1 MLLGPFTSGRRRV
14 SSTLTSRLR
23 APSMTPFAIW
33 GVGSPKL
40 GNTKRPGGQP
50 ASPAT
55 LPFGGTYSSPAAEA
69 AVLNDEEAGG
79 GWLEVTV
86 GTAARDKV
94 AVVVPERTAAERVAT
109 ARLLRDRVILVGRGG
124 GEGGG
129 GVSRFVEVVVCF
141 PERQLLPSCT
151 GGSVT
156 LSNLLFSPAAHG
168 CPRKDSISNIPELS
182 SKKKIPR
189 TRGRCL
195 SIPL

>member
-109 ARLLRDRVILVGRGG
+109 ARLLRNRVILVGRGG

-141 PERQLLPSCT
+141 PERQLLPSVAVRLYAA

-156 LSNLLFSPAAHG
+156 LSNYLLSFRLLL
-168 CPRKDSISNIPELS
+168 CVQE
-182 SKKKIPR
+182 KIQQYPR
-189 TRGRCL
+189 TL
-195 SIPL
+195 L

>member
-109 ARLLRDRVILVGRGG
+109 ARLLRNRVILVGRGG

-141 PERQLLPSCT
+141 PERQLLPSVAVRLYAA

-156 LSNLLFSPAAHG
+156 LSN
-168 CPRKDSISNIPELS
+168 
-182 SKKKIPR
+182 
-189 TRGRCL
+189 
-195 SIPL
+195 